1 MKEKIWTR
9 PNILSFIRLLLVPAT
24 AVLIAQGEIMWAFAC
39 FLVAC
44 LTDLLDGYLA
54 RSNGEVTKLGSVL
67 DPLADKLMAMAVLIS
82 FAAAEI
88 LPLFV
93 VIVILAKEACMLAGG
108 AFLLSKKIIIPANK
122 YGKIA
127 GFLLNISS
135 ASGFFA
141 RWLYP
146 YYLYAVYVALVFVI
160 VAFVQYAVLAW
171 RAYREQRKPDGE
183 AE

>member
-1 MKEKIWTR
+1 MKEKIWTL

-24 AVLIAQGEIMWAFAC
+24 AVLIAQREIMWAFAC

-108 AFLLSKKIIIPANK
+108 ALLLSKKIIIPANI

-127 GFLLNISS
+127 GFLLNISI

-141 RWLYP
+141 MWLYP

>member
-1 MKEKIWTR
+1 M
-9 PNILSFIRLLLVPAT
+9 
-24 AVLIAQGEIMWAFAC
+24 
-39 FLVAC
+39 
-44 LTDLLDGYLA
+44 
-54 RSNGEVTKLGSVL
+54 
-67 DPLADKLMAMAVLIS
+67 
-82 FAAAEI
+82 
-88 LPLFV
+88 
-93 VIVILAKEACMLAGG
+93 AKEACMLAGG

-127 GFLLNISS
+127 GFLLNISI

-141 RWLYP
+141 MWLYP

>member
-1 MKEKIWTR
+1 MKEKIWTL

-24 AVLIAQGEIMWAFAC
+24 AVLIAQREIMWAFAC

-108 AFLLSKKIIIPANK
+108 AFLFSKKIIIPANK

-127 GFLLNISS
+127 GFLLNISI

-141 RWLYP
+141 MWLYP

>member
-1 MKEKIWTR
+1 MKEKIWTL

-24 AVLIAQGEIMWAFAC
+24 AVLIAQREIMWAFAC

-108 AFLLSKKIIIPANK
+108 AFLLSKD
-122 YGKIA
+122 
-127 GFLLNISS
+127 
-135 ASGFFA
+135 
-141 RWLYP
+141 
-146 YYLYAVYVALVFVI
+146 
-160 VAFVQYAVLAW
+160 
-171 RAYREQRKPDGE
+171 RKSVV
-183 AE
+183 